1 VVTFSVVNLWLARTG
16 LDFIDRYICPCA
28 EQLLRVLITTHSPV
42 LLNYVEPHQVRAVEL
57 DNEGKTQVHKLPTDA
72 VRFFPLQA
80 EDFEYPS
87 DRTEQYIIIEIL
99 MFTGRSVE
107 AQKHLYRL
115 LFERLKDNLSI
126 EPLDI
131 EIILIETPSHNWGI
145 RGVAG
150 DELNK

>member
-1 VVTFSVVNLWLARTG
+1 MPQTKIYGNANFIQQNRETLSTTIHSCVVDA
-16 LDFIDRYICPCA
+16 
-28 EQLLRVLITTHSPV
+28 
-42 LLNYVEPHQVRAVEL
+42 LNYPLEKKFQ
-57 DNEGKTQVHKLPTDA
+57 
-72 VRFFPLQA
+72 RFFPLQP

-99 MFTGRSVE
+99 MFAGRSVE
-107 AQKHLYRL
+107 VKKHLYRL

-131 EIILIETPSHNWGI
+131 EIILIETPNYNWGI

-150 DELNK
+150 DEYCDTSRSRTL

>member
-1 VVTFSVVNLWLARTG
+1 MAQAKIYGNAN
-16 LDFIDRYICPCA
+16 FIQQNR
-28 EQLLRVLITTHSPV
+28 ETLSTTIHSCIV
-42 LLNYVEPHQVRAVEL
+42 DALNYPREKKFQ
-57 DNEGKTQVHKLPTDA
+57 
-72 VRFFPLQA
+72 RFFPLQA

-99 MFTGRSVE
+99 LFEGRSVE
-107 AQKHLYRL
+107 AKKYLYRL

-131 EIILIETPSHNWGI
+131 EITLIETPKYNWGI

-150 DELNK
+150 DELSLNYKVNV